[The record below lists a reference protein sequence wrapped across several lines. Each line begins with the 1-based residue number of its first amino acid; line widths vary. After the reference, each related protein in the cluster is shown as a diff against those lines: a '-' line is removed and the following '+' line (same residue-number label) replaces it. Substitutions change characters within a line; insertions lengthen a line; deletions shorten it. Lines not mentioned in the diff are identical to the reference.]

1 MDRWREE
8 RDREGEELGEK
19 KRVEGVGCDAVVTQE
34 LSTFLL
40 VSLTRGV
47 VFHRVSSG
55 GGGDGR
61 ERMTQVPQ
69 SLTRLRLFCH
79 LLLSFELFTSCLVRS
94 LLAALME

>member
-1 MDRWREE
+1 MTVSCREP
-8 RDREGEELGEK
+8 R
-19 KRVEGVGCDAVVTQE
+19 

-40 VSLTRGV
+40 VPLN
-47 VFHRVSSG
+47 RVSYGLEKEGSG
-55 GGGDGR
+55 VGERHRR